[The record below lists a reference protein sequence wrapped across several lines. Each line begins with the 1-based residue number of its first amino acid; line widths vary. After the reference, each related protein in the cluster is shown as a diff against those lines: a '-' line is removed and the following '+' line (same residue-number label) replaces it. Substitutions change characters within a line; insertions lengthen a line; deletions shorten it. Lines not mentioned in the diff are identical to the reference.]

1 MCYALLINEYNM
13 KHKSFL
19 FKDTIVNYQV
29 EGCGEETI
37 VLLHGFMN
45 TLDVWATYV
54 FMYMK
59 KVRVVTVDL
68 LGHGET
74 GILAETH
81 TMETQAEM
89 VKELLD
95 FLNISSCVIAGHSMG
110 GYVALAFCD
119 IYPQYV
125 KGLSLVNSHAMEDD
139 QTAKKNRLKTCD
151 IVRENRASFIVN
163 FIPDLFAK
171 ESLKALSSEIKDI
184 QDSAICMKT
193 EGIIA
198 AQKGMMDRSPRLN
211 VLINANYPIL
221 FIIGKKDPRIILES
235 IFAQATLPFH
245 SEILLLDNVGH
256 MAHIEADMIVKDRL
270 YSFVSSCYK
279 ISN

>member
-1 MCYALLINEYNM
+1 MRNIHSYKDGKI
-13 KHKSFL
+13 SFAE
-19 FKDTIVNYQV
+19 KGKGRVI
-29 EGCGEETI
+29 I
-37 VLLHGFMN
+37 LLHGYLENLEIWDDFAAA
-45 TLDVWATYV
+45 LASDY
-54 FMYMK
+54 
-59 KVRVVTVDL
+59 RVISIDL
-68 LGHGET
+68 PGHGLSDCY
-74 GILAETH
+74 GETH
-81 TMETQAEM
+81 SMEFMAGV
-89 VKELLD
+89 VKDLMD
-95 FLNISSCVIAGHSMG
+95 FKGISKTFITGHSLG

-193 EGIIA
+193 EGIVA
-198 AQKGMMDRSPRLN
+198 AQKGMMDRPSRLN
-211 VLINANYPIL
+211 VLISASYPIL